1 MHNQLLQHCKLSNSL
16 LLGFCIL
23 ESYNDQIKLLAYQ
36 KINYGKI
43 EQPCFPDINMWWDSH
58 ICPNLTPPSSNKCVI
73 QQPQASSEGRMGVVR
88 PDGNWCKHQIQIK
101 TISVIQRNAAET
113 PEHKYPHINHQIK
126 NGINWAVICQKNL
139 CYLFRLW
146 GPLRFGNPLDS
157 PDLPILRGL
166 VGDFI
171 PAFTPV
177 LMKWANNS
185 VCWSKNSNL
194 FFLSLSWL
202 SWNAAAP
209 SPPAFFPLGGAFNCS
224 AG

>member
-1 MHNQLLQHCKLSNSL
+1 M
-16 LLGFCIL
+16 
-23 ESYNDQIKLLAYQ
+23 A
-36 KINYGKI
+36 
-43 EQPCFPDINMWWDSH
+43 
-58 ICPNLTPPSSNKCVI
+58 TKCLYLHLK
-73 QQPQASSEGRMGVVR
+73 
-88 PDGNWCKHQIQIK
+88 CKHPIQIK
-101 TISVIQRNAAET
+101 AISVIQRNATET
-113 PEHKYPHINHQIK
+113 PEHKYPYINHQIK
-126 NGINWAVICQKNL
+126 NSTNWAVICQQNL

-146 GPLRFGNPLDS
+146 GPLRFGTNPLDS

-209 SPPAFFPLGGAFNCS
+209 SPTAFFPLGGAFNCS

>member
-1 MHNQLLQHCKLSNSL
+1 MATECLYLHLK
-16 LLGFCIL
+16 
-23 ESYNDQIKLLAYQ
+23 
-36 KINYGKI
+36 
-43 EQPCFPDINMWWDSH
+43 
-58 ICPNLTPPSSNKCVI
+58 
-73 QQPQASSEGRMGVVR
+73 
-88 PDGNWCKHQIQIK
+88 CKHQIQIK

-113 PEHKYPHINHQIK
+113 PEHKYPHINHHIK
-126 NGINWAVICQKNL
+126 NGTNWAVICQKNL

-146 GPLRFGNPLDS
+146 GCYEGYEGFCYTHGAYLGLHACMYFPLRFGILLDS